1 MYLYI
6 TDQNQIATKKPTESA
21 VLQQFYEDLQNCIPI
36 DEFLPQLVT
45 TKIIT
50 ITDKMSI
57 TDCSKRVNERC
68 QYFLDHYIS
77 KPLSAGNPSSFHKML
92 QIMDASP
99 RCSGLADKIKQSLK
113 TESMQD
119 NQSGM
124 HIPNCRD
131 KSFMCFT
138 CIIKYGST

>member
-1 MYLYI
+1 M
-6 TDQNQIATKKPTESA
+6 
-21 VLQQFYEDLQNCIPI
+21 LQQFYKDLQNFVPL

-57 TDCSKRVNERC
+57 AECSKRANERC

-77 KPLSAGNPSSFHKML
+77 KPLSADNPSAFYKLL

-99 RCSGLADKIKQSLK
+99 TCSGLAAKIKQSLK
-113 TESMQD
+113 IESIQD
-119 NQSGM
+119 IFSGI

-131 KSFMCFT
+131 NSFTVFCLYMYVCEPKCYLYYVT
-138 CIIKYGST
+138 YVIAKIPNE